1 MKIAFLR
8 GWKAASNPSS
18 VGRAGTPSAVAVLAA
33 CVLVLALGC
42 SKDKKQPVAPL
53 PPDTQAPDFVL
64 QDVNPNSATATQA
77 VSPRAQ
83 LGKVSAWYFGHA
95 T

>member
-1 MKIAFLR
+1 M
-8 GWKAASNPSS
+8 
-18 VGRAGTPSAVAVLAA
+18 
-33 CVLVLALGC
+33 ALIGC
-42 SKDKKQPVAPL
+42 GHGQPLQPL
-53 PPDTQAPDFVL
+53 PPETLAPDFSL
-64 QDVNPNSATATQA
+64 QDVNPNSATRSQL